1 MISPTNI
8 TYELN
13 RCINIRYSLIELFI
27 DASIWGYANR
37 MYRSVKDIMTLYALE
52 KALFNAVSYNFD
64 DTKISNLIYMIR
76 EYLGI
81 LNYTSKVDYFLA
93 RYPSLSC
100 PTDIDSPYVVLKGG
114 TVSDITYVI
123 NNYYP
128 TSYVTEK
135 SVVIDNTEWLRQE
148 LTPLI
153 TVDGQTVITP
163 LDFNIAD
170 VDIDTLRL
178 EVQGDDSHYN
188 TNAGVDG
195 YHIVG
200 NTLYWHSF
208 YDLKVG
214 MQVTIKWRR
223 E

>member
-1 MISPTNI
+1 MISTTNI
-8 TYELN
+8 TDELT
-13 RCINIRYSLIELFI
+13 RCVNIRYNLIELYI
-27 DASIWGYANR
+27 DSSIWGYANR
-37 MYRSVKDIMTLYALE
+37 MYKCVKDIMTLYALE
-52 KALFNAVSYNFD
+52 KALFNAVQYSFT
-64 DTKISNLIYMIR
+64 DTQISDLIYKIR

-93 RYPSLSC
+93 RYPILTC
-100 PTDIDSPYVVLKGG
+100 PTNINSPYVASKNC
-114 TVSDITYVI
+114 TAQNITYAI

-128 TSYVTEK
+128 TSYIYKK
-135 SVVIDNTEWLRQE
+135 STIVDNTEWQHQE
-148 LTPLI
+148 LTSLI
-153 TVDGQTVITP
+153 TLDGQTIITP
-163 LDFNIAD
+163 LAFNIAD

-188 TNAGVDG
+188 TTGEG
-195 YHIVG
+195 YHIIG

-214 MQVTIKWRR
+214 MQVTIKWRK